1 MNEKLEKQSKIV
13 PLVESGLETPLPLD
27 PSTQAVGTPLPL
39 DPPTRAVGARALPV
53 AQVVAAIPGPKPQLV
68 VAASP
73 GPLGVHFKAGTAE
86 IAELSPGSQL
96 AGEVEIGD
104 VLESVNGRPATAA
117 SLAAR
122 RGVLEE
128 NDDGETPRTLVF
140 ARPDRRFAVH
150 AAPGSL
156 GVVFAPGTTRVGR
169 APERGSVLGPARS
182 QLFGFV
188 DEGDALLSVNGRPA
202 AAASPAEG
210 GVLDEEDDG
219 ARARLL
225 VFERGPKQRNE
236 LSPNVEFVVRAKPG
250 PLGVVFK
257 NRPIFGNGRC
267 VDSVSSRSQLL
278 NRVACWDELAFVN
291 GKPATEESL
300 AAARGIL
307 EEEDD
312 GRTERVLVFRC
323 LRATGAGPGL
333 RGTAPPE
340 GSGRLARRGDQSLF
354 LGAPKPI
361 PVSRGEDATMA
372 ATEDAAALTTNVD
385 ALEAAAAAPLPDE
398 SQIEASAE
406 KSPPR
411 SPRSRKADGDKPAP
425 KPRRENGLRRG
436 KWTVEEEA
444 YANRLIH
451 EFKLGLLPLTD
462 GTTLRTF
469 LSKLLNCDPM
479 RISKKFVGSNCIGKQ
494 VFRRRQADMDRLTP
508 DDIKRSR
515 YELAELERRF
525 LTRVAQSHRSAK
537 SGGAGAKGVKGGDGK
552 ALGGG
557 LMQAQQ
563 RPMLAPWLLPP
574 PHAAAGAPTSAGAGA
589 PSPSP
594 RPTACPHGRRRAQQ
608 QPQRAAQQQ
617 QRAKQPPAAPAANGA
632 AAAAG
637 AAAAQ
642 PAAAAPPR
650 AAPAQPAAA
659 ARRRN
664 PPRRRR
670 PPRAG
675 RRRAGGAAR
684 AHRVAAAVAALASP
698 HGRTR
703 ELTPEPEE
711 PTAKRRSEPSAK
723 RERPPHVS
731 SSDEDSNGGAGA
743 AEDLDPTTLE
753 QQRKDVRRE
762 RNRQHA
768 RVSRERKRQKLE
780 HLQEENDALR
790 RQEAALMDQRDRIN
804 ARLLRVE
811 YENRALRAWIQNHA
825 GDGAPPPPPA
835 ADDDEASRPVP
846 DH

>member
-13 PLVESGLETPLPLD
+13 PLVQSGLETPLPLD

-39 DPPTRAVGARALPV
+39 DPSTRAVGARALPV
-53 AQVVAAIPGPKPQLV
+53 AQVVAAIPGPKTQLV

-73 GPLGVHFKAGTAE
+73 GPLGVHFKAGTAAV
-86 IAELSPGSQL
+86 AELSPGSQL

-122 RGVLEE
+122 RGILEE

-236 LSPNVEFVVRAKPG
+236 LSPNVEFVIRAKPG

-257 NRPIFGNGRC
+257 NRPIFGNGR
-267 VDSVSSRSQLL
+267 
-278 NRVACWDELAFVN
+278 
-291 GKPATEESL
+291 
-300 AAARGIL
+300 I
-307 EEEDD
+307 
-312 GRTERVLVFRC
+312 
-323 LRATGAGPGL
+323 
-333 RGTAPPE
+333 
-340 GSGRLARRGDQSLF
+340 ARRGDQSLF

-574 PHAAAGAPTSAGAGA
+574 RRALAPTVRG
-589 PSPSP
+589 
-594 RPTACPHGRRRAQQ
+594 RGRRRHR
-608 QPQRAAQQQ
+608 RAL
-617 QRAKQPPAAPAANGA
+617 RPAVLRGAAARRGA
-632 AAAAG
+632 AAAAAAEARRD
-637 AAAAQ
+637 AAAAEK
-642 PAAAAPPR
+642 AARGAEGLHLPSLQSDASLQSLGLTAREPSFASLGAAWPSAPNLAQGWQSSNSPGDAR
-650 AAPAQPAAA
+650 APAPALSGD
-659 ARRRN
+659 
-664 PPRRRR
+664 
-670 PPRAG
+670 AG
-675 RRRAGGAAR
+675 
-684 AHRVAAAVAALASP
+684 L
-698 HGRTR
+698 
-703 ELTPEPEE
+703 
-711 PTAKRRSEPSAK
+711 
-723 RERPPHVS
+723 S
-731 SSDEDSNGGAGA
+731 SWPSDEDSNGGAGA

-768 RVSRERKRQKLE
+768 GVSRERKRQKLE